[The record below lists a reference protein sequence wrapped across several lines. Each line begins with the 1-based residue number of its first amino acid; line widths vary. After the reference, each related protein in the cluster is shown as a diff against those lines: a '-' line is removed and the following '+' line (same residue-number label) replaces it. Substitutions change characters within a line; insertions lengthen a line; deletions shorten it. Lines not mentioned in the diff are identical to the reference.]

1 MVLAPFAGGGG
12 YGAFRCP
19 ARARTRRDDQNAVAM
34 VLLALL
40 ALVTAA
46 TSATAEADAV
56 AAATINADRSP
67 DCTETCRPIEMN

>member
-1 MVLAPFAGGGG
+1 MLVSARQRISGG
-12 YGAFRCP
+12 YGAFGC
-19 ARARTRRDDQNAVAM
+19 AANAVAM